1 MHIQF
6 EPQHPPTRNSSVI
19 VSVFHIKA
27 RNPLWGMQVE
37 VTLRA
42 L

>member
-19 VSVFHIKA
+19 VSVFHIKV
-27 RNPLWGMQVE
+27 RNPLWGM
-37 VTLRA
+37 
-42 L
+42 